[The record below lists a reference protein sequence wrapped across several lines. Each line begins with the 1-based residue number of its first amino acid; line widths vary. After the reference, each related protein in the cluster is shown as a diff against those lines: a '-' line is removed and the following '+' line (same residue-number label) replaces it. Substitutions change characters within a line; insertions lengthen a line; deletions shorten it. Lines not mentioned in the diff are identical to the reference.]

1 MKIVFNK
8 NKSLSQVEFK
18 SLFDDNFD
26 KIRNYVYFKCGNI
39 EQAEDI
45 AQEAFLKLWEKRG
58 NVKKET
64 MLSYLYRIAHNVFIN
79 QAKREQ
85 LSFNFQYNNQE
96 SDVNLES
103 PEYEMELKEFDKKLQ
118 NALAGLSEINRVT
131 FLMNRIEGMK
141 YREIAKNLGISI
153 KTVEKRIQNALNKLR
168 ESIEFK
174 F

>member
-1 MKIVFNK
+1 MKIIFNK
-8 NKSLSQVEFK
+8 NKDLSQLEFK

-45 AQEAFLKLWEKRG
+45 AQEAFLKLWEKRKD
-58 NVKKET
+58 VRKET

-85 LSFNFQYNNQE
+85 LSFKFQNNNPG
-96 SDVNLES
+96 SDVDKVS
-103 PEYEMELKEFDKKLQ
+103 PEYEMELREFDEKLQ
-118 NALAGLSEINRVT
+118 KALANLPEINRVT
-131 FLMNRIEGMK
+131 FLMNRIEGKK
-141 YREIAKNLGISI
+141 YREIAENLGISV
-153 KTVEKRIQNALNKLR
+153 KTVEKRIQNALNQLK

-174 F
+174 L